1 MYEYELMDGLTNKAA
16 KLTENGR
23 MKDCV
28 VMCRFRLKDYYIDE
42 IHVEKH
48 FFVD

>member
-1 MYEYELMDGLTNKAA
+1 MYEYELMDGRTNKAA

-28 VMCRFRLKDYYIDE
+28 VMCRFRLKDHYIDE